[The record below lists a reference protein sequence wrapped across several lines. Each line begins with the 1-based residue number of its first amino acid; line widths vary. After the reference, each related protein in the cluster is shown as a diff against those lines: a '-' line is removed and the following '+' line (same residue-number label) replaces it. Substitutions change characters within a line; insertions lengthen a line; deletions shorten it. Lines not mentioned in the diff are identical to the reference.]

1 MKKKRVILFVVLGL
15 VIIGIGAG
23 VVGVRSTVKR
33 MEKSLELLTRMTIS
47 DVDLS
52 KIPDGTYTGNHEV
65 FPVLAEV
72 KVTVADHKITA
83 VELVKHRNGQG
94 SAAEVIPGKVVEAQT
109 LQVDIVSG
117 ATYSSKVILKAIENA
132 LKGGN

>member
-1 MKKKRVILFVVLGL
+1 MKRKRAILLVVLGVV
-15 VIIGIGAG
+15 VIAIGAG
-23 VVGVRSTVKR
+23 VVGVRTTVKR

-52 KIPDGTYTGNHEV
+52 KIPDGTYTGSYEV
-65 FPVLAEV
+65 FPVSAEV
-72 KVTVADHKITA
+72 KVTVAGHKITGI
-83 VELVKHRNGQG
+83 ELVKHRNGQG
-94 SAAEVIPGKVVEAQT
+94 KGAEVIPGKVVEAQT

-132 LKGGN
+132 LRGAK